1 MIDRQPVLTGDLVH
15 LRPLRPDDWDALYA
29 VASDAELWA
38 LHPAHDRWR
47 EDVFRRFFDEA
58 LASGG
63 ALVILDRA
71 TGAVIGS
78 SRYANHRPD
87 LDRVEIGWTLLARS
101 HWGGTVN
108 REVKRLMIGHMLRQV
123 PTVVFRVGE
132 ANLRS
137 RRALEKIGAVLTDE
151 TDAADV
157 GGRRVVHVV
166 YAIDRVPL

>member
-1 MIDRQPVLTGDLVH
+1 MAGADGRGVRACRLV
-15 LRPLRPDDWDALYA
+15 
-29 VASDAELWA
+29 V
-38 LHPAHDRWR
+38 
-47 EDVFRRFFDEA
+47 
-58 LASGG
+58 
-63 ALVILDRA
+63 LDRA

-78 SRYANHRPD
+78 SRYDNHRPD

-123 PTVVFRVGE
+123 STVVFRVGE

-151 TDAADV
+151 TEDAVMA
-157 GGRRVVHVV
+157 GRPVRHLV
-166 YAIDRVPL
+166 YAIDRVPG